1 MKGGIDDSAKDLS
14 PDTEYIVY
22 AYGMDS
28 TGRILTGMYYAETAT
43 LPVENTDVTFE
54 LTVTQDFPYATISAV
69 PSSDDVYY
77 LMDVYN
83 GTGTPE
89 EVTEAYQDMLNEV
102 LYMVSAFIGPAT
114 SGPIQ
119 VGQVME
125 FTAFAVAV
133 DVNTGT
139 LTSVAS
145 TKVCELDF
153 GF

>member
-1 MKGGIDDSAKDLS
+1 
-14 PDTEYIVY
+14 
-22 AYGMDS
+22 
-28 TGRILTGMYYAETAT
+28 
-43 LPVENTDVTFE
+43 
-54 LTVTQDFPYATISAV
+54 
-69 PSSDDVYY
+69 
-77 LMDVYN
+77 
-83 GTGTPE
+83 
-89 EVTEAYQDMLNEV
+89 
-102 LYMVSAFIGPAT
+102 MVSAFGMSVYDYMMDTAFIGPAT
-114 SGPIQ
+114 SDPIQ

>member
-1 MKGGIDDSAKDLS
+1 MM
-14 PDTEYIVY
+14 DT
-22 AYGMDS
+22 
-28 TGRILTGMYYAETAT
+28 
-43 LPVENTDVTFE
+43 
-54 LTVTQDFPYATISAV
+54 
-69 PSSDDVYY
+69 
-77 LMDVYN
+77 
-83 GTGTPE
+83 
-89 EVTEAYQDMLNEV
+89 
-102 LYMVSAFIGPAT
+102 AFIGPAT

>member
-1 MKGGIDDSAKDLS
+1 MSVYDYMM
-14 PDTEYIVY
+14 DT
-22 AYGMDS
+22 
-28 TGRILTGMYYAETAT
+28 
-43 LPVENTDVTFE
+43 
-54 LTVTQDFPYATISAV
+54 
-69 PSSDDVYY
+69 
-77 LMDVYN
+77 
-83 GTGTPE
+83 
-89 EVTEAYQDMLNEV
+89 
-102 LYMVSAFIGPAT
+102 AFIGPAT